1 MTTMVGSS
9 SDSNGATL
17 RRAVS
22 FGALG
27 ALAGLLL
34 GIVVTLGIA
43 LWGMSQVSSQGGS
56 VDLLPIIELQR
67 TAAGDVT
74 AQSGNGIVVLPL
86 AGILLGAAGG
96 LLLGLRRPR

>member
-1 MTTMVGSS
+1 MTTMVGSP
-9 SDSNGATL
+9 SDSNGAL
-17 RRAVS
+17 MRRTVGFS
-22 FGALG
+22 ALG

-34 GIVVTLGIA
+34 GVVVTLGIA

-67 TAAGDVT
+67 SAAGDVT

-86 AGILLGAAGG
+86 AGILLGTASG